1 MVALSAAPS
10 RLSGRLGIWVQSG
23 LHIRDWFRK
32 KQNRGWLMIP
42 GTGPAVWGFMCF
54 TVQSQWM
61 TWTEGMLSYKNIT
74 EFLPH
79 LSSWIL
85 RYYQRSFFPFKR
97 DVKYLHFTLCICV
110 CRVCVCVC
118 AQHVCSAHG
127 VLKRSSDLL
136 ELEVS
141 WLWAPMWVLGTEP
154 GSSARA
160 VGAFTCRAISPA
172 PEPCH
177 FVLGIQTSTGI
188 VSLVFCT
195 QLFESLRMLRA
206 FCLSVYVTVNGAWSV
221 TLSLIL
227 VHSIH

>member
-10 RLSGRLGIWVQSG
+10 RLSGRLGIWVQPG

-110 CRVCVCVC
+110 CRVCVCVHSMC
-118 AQHVCSAHG
+118 AVPMGSWRGHQIFWNWRCHG
-127 VLKRSSDLL
+127 C
-136 ELEVS
+136 EL
-141 WLWAPMWVLGTEP
+141 
-154 GSSARA
+154 
-160 VGAFTCRAISPA
+160 
-172 PEPCH
+172 PCG
-177 FVLGIQTSTGI
+177 F
-188 VSLVFCT
+188 
-195 QLFESLRMLRA
+195 
-206 FCLSVYVTVNGAWSV
+206 
-221 TLSLIL
+221 
-227 VHSIH
+227 